1 MEVLSVPEEFLSVNE
16 KLVEDKGDNR
26 VQLRVVADNRVSRS

>member
-1 MEVLSVPEEFLSVNE
+1 MEVLSVPRGVSFSNE